1 MRKIYLVIILLF
13 VSFLHLTE
21 SVFAQKTV
29 FYDSSQDFYSS
40 KTELSENYSCN
51 LDELEELSTSLF
63 MQKKFTDLVI
73 VYDKCIKT
81 YPNNP
86 NLYNNRANIYKMLKR
101 YDLALVD
108 YEKAI
113 SLDKNYKSPYLGK
126 ASLFVVTSKE
136 DEAIEILDGIIKKYR
151 NEASAYYYKGLAL
164 FFKNDKENA
173 LKNFTLAIKYAKD
186 TITSAYYYRGNLY
199 AFYKEDYK
207 KALADYTKCIN
218 IAKKNSINHIHLI
231 SSAEVYE
238 NRAIAYYKLGDY
250 NNMIKDFLQ
259 AIVLYEQEGDIEK
272 AKEIRELLSE
282 EYLSKWIIIDDETH
296 IQRESIESFNTD
308 DKIGKD
314 VFYIYYSKDIKT
326 PSNIEVFKMAE
337 KNLKSDVTYITRYV
351 IINATQ
357 KKYANKSVTL
367 LDENGKLVEEK
378 VFDNDKLIWRKFA
391 PNSKIAKILER
402 IIEELKK

>member
-73 VYDKCIKT
+73 VYDKCIKA

-136 DEAIEILDGIIKKYR
+136 DEAIEILNEIVKKYG

-186 TITSAYYYRGNLY
+186 TIRSAYYYRGNLY

-259 AIVLYEQEGDIEK
+259 AIVLYEKEGDFAK
-272 AKEIRELLSE
+272 AQEIKELL
-282 EYLSKWIIIDDETH
+282 
-296 IQRESIESFNTD
+296 
-308 DKIGKD
+308 
-314 VFYIYYSKDIKT
+314 
-326 PSNIEVFKMAE
+326 E
-337 KNLKSDVTYITRYV
+337 K
-351 IINATQ
+351 
-357 KKYANKSVTL
+357 
-367 LDENGKLVEEK
+367 
-378 VFDNDKLIWRKFA
+378 
-391 PNSKIAKILER
+391 
-402 IIEELKK
+402 

>member
-136 DEAIEILDGIIKKYR
+136 DEAIEILNEIIKKYS

-186 TITSAYYYRGNLY
+186 TIRSAYYYRGNLY

-259 AIVLYEQEGDIEK
+259 AIVLYEKEGDFAK
-272 AKEIRELLSE
+272 AQEIKELL
-282 EYLSKWIIIDDETH
+282 
-296 IQRESIESFNTD
+296 
-308 DKIGKD
+308 
-314 VFYIYYSKDIKT
+314 
-326 PSNIEVFKMAE
+326 
-337 KNLKSDVTYITRYV
+337 
-351 IINATQ
+351 
-357 KKYANKSVTL
+357 
-367 LDENGKLVEEK
+367 EN
-378 VFDNDKLIWRKFA
+378 
-391 PNSKIAKILER
+391 
-402 IIEELKK
+402 

>member
-1 MRKIYLVIILLF
+1 MRKAYLVIILLF
-13 VSFLHLTE
+13 VSFLHLTG

-29 FYDSSQDFYSS
+29 LYDSAQDFYSTETDFS
-40 KTELSENYSCN
+40 KNYSCN
-51 LDELEELSTSLF
+51 LDELEELSNLLF
-63 MQKKFTDLVI
+63 KQKKLADLETL
-73 VYDKCIKT
+73 YCKCIEN
-81 YPNNP
+81 YSDIPY
-86 NLYNNRANIYKMLKR
+86 LYNNRANIYKMLKK

-113 SLDKNYKSPYLGK
+113 SLDKNYKSPYLGM
-126 ASLFVVTSKE
+126 ASLFVITSKE
-136 DEAIEILDGIIKKYR
+136 DEAIEILDKIIKKQR

-231 SSAEVYE
+231 STAEVYE

-259 AIVLYEQEGDIEK
+259 AIVLYEKEGDFAK
-272 AKEIRELLSE
+272 AQEIKELL
-282 EYLSKWIIIDDETH
+282 
-296 IQRESIESFNTD
+296 
-308 DKIGKD
+308 
-314 VFYIYYSKDIKT
+314 
-326 PSNIEVFKMAE
+326 
-337 KNLKSDVTYITRYV
+337 
-351 IINATQ
+351 
-357 KKYANKSVTL
+357 
-367 LDENGKLVEEK
+367 EN
-378 VFDNDKLIWRKFA
+378 
-391 PNSKIAKILER
+391 
-402 IIEELKK
+402 

>member
-29 FYDSSQDFYSS
+29 FYDSSQGFYSS
-40 KTELSENYSCN
+40 KTDFSENYSCN
-51 LDELEELSTSLF
+51 LDELEELSISLF
-63 MQKKFTDLVI
+63 KQKKFTDLEV
-73 VYDKCIKT
+73 VYNKCIEI
-81 YPNNP
+81 YPNISY
-86 NLYNNRANIYKMLKR
+86 LYNNRANLYKMLKK
-101 YDLALVD
+101 YDLALID
-108 YEKAI
+108 YEKSI

-136 DEAIEILDGIIKKYR
+136 DEAIEILNGIIKRYP

-231 SSAEVYE
+231 SSAKVYE

-259 AIVLYEQEGDIEK
+259 AIVLYEKEGDFAK
-272 AKEIRELLSE
+272 AQEIKELL
-282 EYLSKWIIIDDETH
+282 
-296 IQRESIESFNTD
+296 
-308 DKIGKD
+308 
-314 VFYIYYSKDIKT
+314 
-326 PSNIEVFKMAE
+326 
-337 KNLKSDVTYITRYV
+337 
-351 IINATQ
+351 
-357 KKYANKSVTL
+357 
-367 LDENGKLVEEK
+367 EN
-378 VFDNDKLIWRKFA
+378 
-391 PNSKIAKILER
+391 
-402 IIEELKK
+402 